1 MENSS
6 NRYIGSVKWF
16 NNRNGFGFITASEGP
31 HTGKDIFV
39 HHKAIKVAMN
49 QYTYLCQGEYVEFDL
64 SSANN
69 DKHDVQAT
77 NVTGVRGGKLMCETQ
92 HENPKRGRPHF
103 RQHNQSND
111 GYVQVQGRR
120 STGHRYNNY
129 RSNKPNSKNNSNNN
143 TNTSA

>member
-6 NRYIGSVKWF
+6 NRFIGSVKWF
-16 NNRNGFGFITASEGP
+16 NNRSGFGFITASEGP
-31 HTGKDIFV
+31 QTGKDIFV

-69 DKHDVQAT
+69 DKHDIQAT

-92 HENPKRGRPHF
+92 HENPKHNRPQY
-103 RQHNQSND
+103 RQPHSRSQTND
-111 GYVQVQGRR
+111 GYIQVQRR
-120 STGHRYNNY
+120 RPANQKYG
-129 RSNKPNSKNNSNNN
+129 NKNGANP
-143 TNTSA
+143 TV